1 VPQTGAGVS
10 KGLGVLLVVGFGLMT
25 ILAVSGRWMAGIG
38 GVAAL
43 AGGAML
49 YQLLRRRSRYLGTGL
64 GLLWLGV
71 CLAGAV
77 VFVWGWL

>member
-1 VPQTGAGVS
+1 MS
-10 KGLGVLLVVGFGLMT
+10 RGLSALLVIGFGLMT

-38 GVAAL
+38 GVVML
-43 AGGAML
+43 CGGAML
-49 YQLLRRRSRYLGTGL
+49 FELLRRRSQYLGTGL

-77 VFVWGWL
+77 IFVWGWL

>member
-1 VPQTGAGVS
+1 VS
-10 KGLGVLLVVGFGLMT
+10 RGLSALLVIGFGLMT

-38 GVAAL
+38 GVVML
-43 AGGAML
+43 CGGAML
-49 YQLLRRRSRYLGTGL
+49 FELLRRRSQYLGTGL

-77 VFVWGWL
+77 IFVWGWL

>member
-1 VPQTGAGVS
+1 MS
-10 KGLGVLLVVGFGLMT
+10 RGLSLLLVVGFGLMT

-38 GVAAL
+38 GVVML
-43 AGGAML
+43 GGGAML
-49 YQLLRRRSRYLGTGL
+49 FELERRRSQYLGTGL